1 MFERKLRALGYPNAA
16 SFDADQTEQLHALV
30 VWLEDL
36 KIRALPEADRVPLRT
51 FGEGWGAT
59 LRGYLEAVGCPHA
72 LPELEELAQR
82 RCVVDWLLGEAVGL
96 EYIDSSAR
104 HNSRA
109 DAAAALPPTLRA
121 IDFADAEVQAL
132 VASLAATLQ
141 IPSAET
147 TAETMARVERTVRE
161 KLTPAALAA
170 FHASGGATRDSSL
183 GKFPQDFETG
193 DPRVDDGAKVLRLLY
208 IDDLRRLQTAVN
220 NVIVGAQAFTANPK
234 TDAKLGK
241 VGY

>member
-1 MFERKLRALGYPNAA
+1 
-16 SFDADQTEQLHALV
+16 
-30 VWLEDL
+30 
-36 KIRALPEADRVPLRT
+36 
-51 FGEGWGAT
+51 
-59 LRGYLEAVGCPHA
+59 
-72 LPELEELAQR
+72 
-82 RCVVDWLLGEAVGL
+82 
-96 EYIDSSAR
+96 
-104 HNSRA
+104 
-109 DAAAALPPTLRA
+109 
-121 IDFADAEVQAL
+121 
-132 VASLAATLQ
+132 
-141 IPSAET
+141 
-147 TAETMARVERTVRE
+147 MARVERTVRE

-220 NVIVGAQAFTANPK
+220 NVIVRAQSFTANPK